1 MKDWWIKLG
10 CFLTGYNYNIVKSS
24 SEASAKAVRKYASA
38 LLIISMVWCFI
49 GFEFTSRYLHGNTLM
64 SAIGAIIMVVMVIQ
78 IERQIILTIGKN
90 SSVKRFRIIIGV
102 VMAIIGSV
110 IIDQVMFKDD
120 IERERIT
127 IDQEKVNKAMVIKTQ
142 EINNQIVQLD
152 SSIAKK
158 EQERTKT
165 IAEITKNPTITS
177 YNTQTHSKTDSS
189 GRMVTV
195 GRTLTS
201 QSMPNPK
208 IEILS
213 QLDAQIK
220 GLREAKV
227 AKENSLLTI
236 RSTVEQEVKNS
247 KPFLEELSIL
257 FKILISSPIAFI
269 VWALIFVF
277 FFSIELFVLYCKFGD
292 DKNDYDRT
300 IMHQMQI
307 RMQMID
313 KLGQDMK

>member
-10 CFLTGYNYNIVKSS
+10 CYLTGYNYNIVKSS
-24 SEASAKAVRKYASA
+24 SEASAKAVKKFASA

-49 GFEFTSRYLHGNTLM
+49 GYEFTSRYLHGSTLV
-64 SAIGAIIMVVMVIQ
+64 SIIGAIIMVVMVIQ
-78 IERQIILTIGKN
+78 IERQIILTIGK
-90 SSVKRFRIIIGV
+90 SRSVKRFRIIIGV

-127 IDQEKVNKAMVIKTQ
+127 IDQEKVNKAMAIKTK
-142 EINNQIVQLD
+142 EINEQITVLD

-158 EQERTKT
+158 ERERLKT
-165 IAEITKNPTITS
+165 IADISKNPTITA
-177 YNTQTHSKTDSS
+177 YNTQTQSQKDTS
-189 GRMVTV
+189 GRMVMV
-195 GRTLTS
+195 GRVTTS
-201 QSMPNPK
+201 QAMPNPK
-208 IEILS
+208 IEILA

-220 GLREAKV
+220 TLRDLKIG
-227 AKENSLLTI
+227 KENSLLTI
-236 RSTVEQEVKNS
+236 RATVEKEVKNS

-269 VWALIFVF
+269 VWALIFTF

-292 DKNDYDRT
+292 DKNDYDKT
-300 IMHQMQI
+300 IMHQMQV

-313 KLGQDMK
+313 KLNE

>member
-10 CFLTGYNYNIVKSS
+10 CYLTGYNYSIVKSS
-24 SEASAKAVRKYASA
+24 SEASSKAVKKFTSA

-49 GFEFTSRYLHGNTLM
+49 GFEFTSRYLHGSTLF
-64 SAIGAIIMVVMVIQ
+64 SAIGAIIMVVIVIQ
-78 IERQIILTIGKN
+78 IERQIILTIGKS

-127 IDQEKVNKAMVIKTQ
+127 IDQIKVNKAMAIKTM
-142 EINNQIVQLD
+142 EINNQVMQLD
-152 SSIAKK
+152 SSIARK
-158 EQERTKT
+158 ERERMKA
-165 IAEITKNPTITS
+165 IAEITKTPTITT
-177 YNTQTHSKTDSS
+177 YNTQTQSKTDDK
-189 GRMVTV
+189 GQLVTV
-195 GRTLTS
+195 GKTTTS

-208 IEILS
+208 IEMLA
-213 QLDAQIK
+213 QLDEQIK
-220 GLREAKV
+220 ALRDLKV

-236 RSTVEQEVKNS
+236 RATVEKEVKNS

-257 FKILISSPIAFI
+257 FRILMSSPIAFI
-269 VWALIFVF
+269 VWALIFTF

-300 IMHQMQI
+300 ILHQMQI

-313 KLGQDMK
+313 KLNM